1 MSHFL
6 LEAAASPPS
15 CHCCSVAAAA
25 TAGVAAV
32 PACCCCA
39 ASTVALGAAVA
50 VDALVIAGV
59 DATFDVA
66 SAAAIL
72 AAMAGT

>member
-1 MSHFL
+1 
-6 LEAAASPPS
+6 
-15 CHCCSVAAAA
+15 
-25 TAGVAAV
+25 
-32 PACCCCA
+32 
-39 ASTVALGAAVA
+39 